1 SLVEMLP
8 FFTWFVVI
16 CCSPC
21 PVSGSAFSSFRRL
34 QRREL
39 DIADVGACRD
49 LGLIPQLGNREVL
62 ENLRGDRLELNEA
75 CNRHPTNLR
84 VGMLGRPH
92 GNEVSPAAEVAGHDE
107 AGLRRVRQDSTCRL
121 SGLLGPQR
129 SIHPRA
135 RSLVELLVE

>member
-1 SLVEMLP
+1 RRRHTRSKRD
-8 FFTWFVVI
+8 WSSDG
-16 CCSPC
+16 CS
-21 PVSGSAFSSFRRL
+21 S
-34 QRREL
+34 
-39 DIADVGACRD
+39 D
-49 LGLIPQLGNREVL
+49 LREVL

-135 RSLVELLVE
+135 PSLVELLVEAIQDFG